1 MHRRAEL
8 EGNLR
13 RKPNPKGAQAGAR
26 KRSEESEEAIV
37 AGKRAMT
44 VERRASACKRK
55 AKDIRIRN
63 ILPERAVKGGN
74 PQMMRRAANR
84 LSKLNDAVVT
94 KVKRY

>member
-1 MHRRAEL
+1 M
-8 EGNLR
+8 
-13 RKPNPKGAQAGAR
+13 
-26 KRSEESEEAIV
+26 
-37 AGKRAMT
+37 GKRGNARGC
-44 VERRASACKRK
+44 EGPLREKRK
-55 AKDIRIRN
+55 AKDMRIRN